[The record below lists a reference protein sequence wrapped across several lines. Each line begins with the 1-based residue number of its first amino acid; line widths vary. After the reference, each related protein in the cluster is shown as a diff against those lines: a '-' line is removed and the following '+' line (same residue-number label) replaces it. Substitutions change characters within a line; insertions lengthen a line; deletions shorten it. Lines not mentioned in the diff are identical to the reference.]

1 MIRGRAVGLRPV
13 EDADAPLI
21 RRWMNEPLVWREMDY
36 ERPVSLADVREDIE
50 RSRAEGQPFTI
61 VVEDRPVGR
70 IGLNA
75 FRRRDRLAAM
85 YVYIGE
91 PDCWGKGYGKDA
103 VLTLLGYAFDR
114 FDLAR
119 VELWALGDN
128 HRALETYRACGFVED
143 ARLPERSFKDG
154 AWVDRVVMMLTGRA
168 IRDSI
173 TFPLV
178 KPSGPR

>member
-1 MIRGRAVGLRPV
+1 MIRGRSVVLRPV
-13 EDADAPLI
+13 EDDDAPLI
-21 RRWMNEPLVWREMDY
+21 RRWMNEPSVWREMDY
-36 ERPVSLADVREDIE
+36 ERPFSLADVRDDIE

-61 VVEDRPVGR
+61 VVDDWPVGR

-91 PDCWGKGYGKDA
+91 PDCWGKGYGRDA

-114 FDLAR
+114 FDLVR

-128 HRALETYRACGFVED
+128 ARALETYLACGFVEE
-143 ARLPERSFKDG
+143 ARLPERSYKEG
-154 AWVDRVVMMLTGRA
+154 GWVDRVVMSVTRQAFAGIVSPVRNGL
-168 IRDSI
+168 
-173 TFPLV
+173 
-178 KPSGPR
+178 

>member
-1 MIRGRAVGLRPV
+1 MIPGRIVELRPV
-13 EDADAPLI
+13 GDDDATLI
-21 RRWMNEPLVWREMDY
+21 HRWMNEPTVWREMDY
-36 ERPVSLADVREDIE
+36 ERPFSLTDVREDIE

-61 VVEDRPVGR
+61 VVEGRPVGR

-75 FRRRDRLAAM
+75 FRRRDRIAAM

-119 VELWALGDN
+119 VELWALADN
-128 HRALETYRACGFVED
+128 ERALQAYRGCGFVEE
-143 ARLPERSFKDG
+143 ARLPERSFKGG
-154 AWVDRVVMMLTGRA
+154 AWVDRVVMSVTRPGFGGFVTPVP
-168 IRDSI
+168 D
-173 TFPLV
+173 
-178 KPSGPR
+178 GP